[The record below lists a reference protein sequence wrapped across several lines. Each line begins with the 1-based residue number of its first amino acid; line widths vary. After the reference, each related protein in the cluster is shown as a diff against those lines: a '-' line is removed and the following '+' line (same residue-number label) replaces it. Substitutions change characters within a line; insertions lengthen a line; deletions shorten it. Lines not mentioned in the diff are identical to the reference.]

1 MHCTSL
7 INARRLAR
15 PQGGGERGGG
25 HHQHGSGGEG
35 DEAELVAGRG
45 CGGRQARRPR
55 EGDPVLPLGGAVAR
69 DAEQAEAPAGKA
81 AAHAASA
88 DALTLESQRRWIQHA
103 DRRAGTGQIEAQDG
117 GGGAPTAA
125 RRVGGRLP
133 RRLPSRRRLA
143 RSVGRT

>member
-1 MHCTSL
+1 MKCIAPPLSTPGGLPARKEAANEAVATTSTG
-7 INARRLAR
+7 
-15 PQGGGERGGG
+15 P
-25 HHQHGSGGEG
+25 
-35 DEAELVAGRG
+35 VAGVT
-45 CGGRQARRPR
+45 RPSWLPGEDA
-55 EGDPVLPLGGAVAR
+55 EGVRPAGPGKATRCCRWAAR

-143 RSVGRT
+143 QSVGRT